1 MPNPTA
7 LRQLL
12 LCQWNSLIVH
22 CRSAINL
29 SVCTPGVIFTKMAEL
44 LLDSDIRIWVFL
56 PIIMITFLVG
66 VLRHYL
72 STIISSQKKVELQ
85 QVQDRYH
92 HSHLLLVNLIQLVF
106 LSFFF
111 LVRRWFVLGYSEKMG
126 NICLNKRSSWG
137 ATSSIVKMWAISR
150 LRKDLLPQITLWLIL
165 MPWVIWSKAIL
176 PMSYPW

>member
-1 MPNPTA
+1 MLFQNLIDQKNIFFDEKYNIWLRNRALWLPNPTA

-111 LVRRWFVLGYSEKMG
+111 FQS
-126 NICLNKRSSWG
+126 G
-137 ATSSIVKMWAISR
+137 AGSFQVTPRKWETSA
-150 LRKDLLPQITLWLIL
+150 
-165 MPWVIWSKAIL
+165 
-176 PMSYPW
+176 